1 MGTCIAVQHTALYS
15 LVDLAESGIHAGL
28 NIGLGLIAG
37 GGVVSLTGTEAA
49 LHQRA
54 HRRLVGLVLKAV
66 ALSDLDAL
74 L

>member
-1 MGTCIAVQHTALYS
+1 MGTGIAMKHAAFHGLIN
-15 LVDLAESGIHAGL
+15 LAEGCVHAGL
-28 NIGLGLIAG
+28 NACLGLIAG
-37 GGVVSLTGTEAA
+37 GRAVSITRTEAA